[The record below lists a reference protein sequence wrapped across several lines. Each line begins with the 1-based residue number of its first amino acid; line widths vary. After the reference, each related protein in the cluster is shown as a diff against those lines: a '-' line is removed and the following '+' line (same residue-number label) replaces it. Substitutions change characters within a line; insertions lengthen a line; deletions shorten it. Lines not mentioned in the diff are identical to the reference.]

1 MITTIIT
8 TTTTRT
14 ITTTT
19 VINSDGEEEEIVE
32 ELIVET
38 DADGN
43 VLSETTVA
51 ADPERTLEDGDET
64 TGGPSFWSRMNANAG
79 DVHPD
84 SDSE

>member
-1 MITTIIT
+1 M
-8 TTTTRT
+8 
-14 ITTTT
+14 
-19 VINSDGEEEEIVE
+19 
-32 ELIVET
+32 ET

-43 VLSETTVA
+43 VLSETAVA
-51 ADPERTLEDGDET
+51 ADAEATVDDETADET